1 MRVLNIAVIFA
12 GGTGV
17 RMNSKDDKP
26 KQFLEVR
33 GKPIIVYTIE
43 IFERAEQIDAIIVV
57 CVDGWIDYM
66 HKLVYKYRLDKVKAI
81 VVGGESGQESIYHG
95 LVTAKEKFG
104 LIENGRK
111 NIVLIH
117 DGVRPLINENIIDL
131 NIKSVIQYGS
141 AITASIAKETFVLVD
156 DNESVESIPSRKHS
170 RIAKAP
176 QSFYLCDILEIHE
189 KARKSGIYNAIDSCT
204 LMSMFDQKLA
214 IVEGP
219 YENIKITTPDDFY
232 MFRALCDARENQQL
246 GVEYE
251 VK

>member
-81 VVGGESGQESIYHG
+81 VVGGKSGQESIYHG
-95 LVTAKEKFG
+95 LVTAKEKYG

-141 AITASIAKETFVLVD
+141 AITASIAKETLYLLM
-156 DNESVESIPSRKHS
+156 IT
-170 RIAKAP
+170 KAWKVF
-176 QSFYLCDILEIHE
+176 Q
-189 KARKSGIYNAIDSCT
+189 A
-204 LMSMFDQKLA
+204 
-214 IVEGP
+214 
-219 YENIKITTPDDFY
+219 ENIPELQKHLRVSICVIY
-232 MFRALCDARENQQL
+232 
-246 GVEYE
+246 
-251 VK
+251 